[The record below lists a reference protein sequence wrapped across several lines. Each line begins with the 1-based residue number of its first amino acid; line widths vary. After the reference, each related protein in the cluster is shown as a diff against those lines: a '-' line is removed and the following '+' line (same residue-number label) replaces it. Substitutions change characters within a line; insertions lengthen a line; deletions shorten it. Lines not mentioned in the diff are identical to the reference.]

1 MRGKRQHLLR
11 RFHFH
16 SLHNTIIKKKLCETQ
31 LRFEEQKSALNT
43 CAHIFNYE
51 HF

>member
-31 LRFEEQKSALNT
+31 LRFEGKKEPFLVPI
-43 CAHIFNYE
+43 IFIDE